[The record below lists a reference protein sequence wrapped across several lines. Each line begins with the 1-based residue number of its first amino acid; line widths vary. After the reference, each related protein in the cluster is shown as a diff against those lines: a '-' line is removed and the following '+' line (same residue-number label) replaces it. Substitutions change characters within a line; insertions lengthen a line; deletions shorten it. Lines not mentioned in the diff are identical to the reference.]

1 MVLSITLS
9 SPVRLTAW
17 ALAPITKEEVAEV
30 EEVDEDDA
38 VVLSGAE
45 DGTPAERVA
54 VGAAVLWLHNII
66 NSFYS
71 LLHFKAFVC
80 GSDVLSLFSLAV
92 AFDCSFDGVL
102 WS

>member
-1 MVLSITLS
+1 M
-9 SPVRLTAW
+9 
-17 ALAPITKEEVAEV
+17 
-30 EEVDEDDA
+30 
-38 VVLSGAE
+38 
-45 DGTPAERVA
+45 
-54 VGAAVLWLHNII
+54 LWLHNII